1 MFAGMEAA
9 QNREPDRGGATLG
22 ALAEAP
28 APAAGAFALPAL
40 LSAALLLLAIL
51 SVAGL
56 PAEPLA
62 AALAALAIAAA
73 LIALRARRVQR
84 RNEAWHARVE
94 KELRG
99 ETERLAD
106 RIWELEE
113 SDERLRGLVDALGGI
128 VVQRDHEGRI
138 VHANRVMA
146 DLLERDVSQ
155 IEGRMLPELGIDVGV
170 VPDAAFAQGEC
181 LSSTDVAIVAPGGKR
196 WYSWIELSTRGEA
209 GGSVSHSAIARDI
222 TDRKRAE
229 MALISARERAEQAST
244 AKSRFL
250 ATVSHEIRTPM
261 NGIMGMARLL
271 ADTSLTPEQR
281 TYVGAVTTSS
291 SALLALIEDL
301 LDFSKIEAGRLDLE
315 PQPMSPRE
323 MAEHTVELMA
333 ARAYAKDIG
342 IGCHVAPDVPAM
354 LWLDPG
360 RYRQVLLNLIGNAIK
375 FTDVGGV
382 AVTLWREQATEGGWL
397 VTEVRDS
404 GPGLDSADL
413 ERIFEEFE
421 QADTSH
427 TREHGGAGLGLAISR
442 RIVDAMGG
450 SIAVQGQPGQG
461 AVFTVRVP
469 ITGADAPAL
478 TATHVLEGRRIL
490 VLSQR
495 SMEAEMILRTIHAH
509 GGAGEM
515 AATPEEAR
523 IAQER
528 APFDTVLVDAALE
541 TVDGTVLQGLRQA
554 GFGGRDAIT
563 LIAPGNRGQ
572 LAQFRAGGYSA
583 FLPRPVRGETM
594 LRILLNGQQAEPAT
608 DRQAPAADMPG
619 AAKRGASLTV
629 LIAED
634 NEINAILA
642 RAALTRAGHEVHVVT
657 NGKAAVDALAGPL
670 RFDVVLMD
678 LHMPVLDGMDAIARI
693 RKAEA
698 ERGAPPIPILVLSAD
713 GQEQTRQHVLA
724 HGASGFLS
732 KPLDPEALV
741 VAVEQKAA

>member
-1 MFAGMEAA
+1 MVAGMGSA
-9 QNREPDRGGATLG
+9 QHREPERERLG

-28 APAAGAFALPAL
+28 ATLAGAIALPAL
-40 LSAALLLLAIL
+40 LSAALVVLA
-51 SVAGL
+51 V
-56 PAEPLA
+56 LA
-62 AALAALAIAAA
+62 AAGTPADPLSMALAALAAAPA
-73 LIALRARRVQR
+73 LIAWRAHRAQR
-84 RNEAWHARVE
+84 RGEAWHARLTQ
-94 KELRG
+94 ELRG

-113 SDERLRGLVDALGGI
+113 SDERLRGLVDALGDI
-128 VVQRDHEGRI
+128 VVQRDSEGRI

-170 VPDAAFAQGEC
+170 VPEAAFAKGEC
-181 LSSTDVAIVAPGGKR
+181 LSSTDVAIVAPSGKR

-209 GGSVSHSAIARDI
+209 GDSVSHSAIARDI

-271 ADTSLTPEQR
+271 AGTSLTPEQR
-281 TYVGAVTTSS
+281 TYVGAITTSS

-301 LDFSKIEAGRLDLE
+301 LDFSKIEAGRFDLE

-354 LWLDPG
+354 LSLDPG

-375 FTDVGGV
+375 FTDIGGV
-382 AVTLWREQATEGGWL
+382 AVSLWREQAADGDWL
-397 VTEVRDS
+397 VTEVRDT
-404 GPGLDSADL
+404 GPGLDGADL
-413 ERIFEEFE
+413 DRIFEEFE
-421 QADTSH
+421 QADTSR

-450 SIAVQGQPGQG
+450 SIAVQGQPGEG

-469 ITGADAPAL
+469 IVAADAPAV

-495 SMEAEMILRTIHAH
+495 ATEADMILRTINAH
-509 GGAGEM
+509 GGTGEM
-515 AATPEEAR
+515 AATLEEAR
-523 IAQER
+523 AAQER
-528 APFDTVLVDAALE
+528 TPFDAVLVDAALE
-541 TVDGTVLQGLRQA
+541 TVDGTLLQGLRQA
-554 GFGGRDAIT
+554 GFAGGDAIT

-572 LAQFRAGGYSA
+572 LAQFRAGGYTA

-594 LRILLNGQQAEPAT
+594 LRILLNGQQGEPAAERREQ
-608 DRQAPAADMPG
+608 DADMPG
-619 AAKRGASLTV
+619 TTRRGASLTV

-657 NGKAAVDALAGPL
+657 NGKAAVDALAGSR

-698 ERGAPPIPILVLSAD
+698 ERGTPPIPILVLSAD
-713 GQEQTRQHVLA
+713 GQENTRQHVLT